1 MGVIPWNKVR
11 SAVLNAYYSVQSNPL
26 TEAFA
31 GLCWIFEPL
40 ILLVAAAVI
49 VNFFYRVCRS
59 YRLYHP
65 NMIQRTNVANLLI
78 TAIPSAIPFIL
89 IAPGLQFSK
98 DYTANWKFSQAICG
112 FTGVVCV
119 SSWAYPMVVQSADGL
134 LGNFFPMVFFFSAM
148 LSKSWYFVWFFALSI
163 PCAFVKF
170 GNEKRTIDTIRR
182 NLLFPF
188 LLLAFLGIATSKKD
202 KPRVVNMAGGM
213 IGALLSLIFSNST
226 RD

>member
-1 MGVIPWNKVR
+1 MGVIPWNRVR

-31 GLCWIFEPL
+31 GLCRVFEPL
-40 ILLVAAAVI
+40 ILLIAAAVI

-65 NMIQRTNVANLLI
+65 NMVQRTNVANLLI
-78 TAIPSAIPFIL
+78 TAIPSAIPFLL
-89 IAPGLQFSK
+89 ITPGFSAGRR
-98 DYTANWKFSQAICG
+98 YTENWKFSQAICG

-134 LGNFFPMVFFFSAM
+134 LGNFFPMVFFFSAL
-148 LSKSWYFVWFFALSI
+148 LSKSWYFTWFFALAI
-163 PCAFVKF
+163 PFAFMRF
-170 GNEKRTIDTIRR
+170 GNEKRAIDVVRR
-182 NLLFPF
+182 NLLFPM
-188 LLLAFLGIATSKKD
+188 LAVSFLGIAMSKQD
-202 KPRVVNMAGGM
+202 KPRYVNMAGGM
-213 IGALLSLIFSNST
+213 VGALLSLIFSNST